1 MLSFRAMLW
10 YSDMMTIK
18 EFENTY
24 WYMSELKALAK
35 SLKIPV
41 DSKIRKDQLEA
52 LIIQFL
58 KTGTA
63 NKKNSYRSKSRNRD
77 ILNNSSY
84 VENFS
89 NKKET
94 WEFIQSEMD
103 KRIPGL
109 KPKSG
114 AKYWLNRWI
123 EDKLSHGEKITY
135 DDVVCEYIRL
145 NKTEEKLPQIP
156 SCKFNNFISDYLA
169 NEKNA
174 TREEALEA
182 WNELKDMKAK
192 KDYITWKK
200 INTPDAEINI

>member
-1 MLSFRAMLW
+1 
-10 YSDMMTIK
+10 MTIK
-18 EFENTY
+18 EFENKY

-35 SLKIPV
+35 SLEIPF
-41 DSKIRKDQLEA
+41 DSKIRKDQLEEM
-52 LIIQFL
+52 IIQFL
-58 KTGTA
+58 ETGTV
-63 NKKNSYRSKSRNRD
+63 NKKHGSRSKSRNID

-94 WEFIQSEMD
+94 WEFIHSEMD
-103 KRIPGL
+103 SRVPGL

-123 EDKLSHGEKITY
+123 ENKLSHDEKITY
-135 DDVVCEYIRL
+135 NDVICEYIRL
-145 NKTEEKLPQIP
+145 NKTEGKLPQIP

-174 TREEALEA
+174 TREDALKA
-182 WNELKDMKAK
+182 WNKLKDMKAK

-200 INTPDAEINI
+200 NKHT

>member
-1 MLSFRAMLW
+1 
-10 YSDMMTIK
+10 MTIT
-18 EFENTY
+18 EFENKY
-24 WYMSELKALAK
+24 WYMSELKVFAK
-35 SLKIPV
+35 SLKMPF
-41 DSKIRKDQLEA
+41 DSRTRKDQLEDM
-52 LIIQFL
+52 IIQFL
-58 KTGTA
+58 EIGTV
-63 NKKNSYRSKSRNRD
+63 NQKNRFRSKSRDRD

-94 WEFIQSEMD
+94 WAFIHSEMD

-123 EDKLSHGEKITY
+123 ENKLSHGEKITY
-135 DDVVCEYIRL
+135 DDVICEYIRL
-145 NKTEEKLPQIP
+145 NQTEGRLPQIP

-174 TREEALEA
+174 TREDALDA
-182 WNELKDMKAK
+182 WNKLKDMKAK

-200 INTPDAEINI
+200 NKNKV

>member
-58 KTGTA
+58 KTGTV
-63 NKKNSYRSKSRNRD
+63 NQKNRFRIKSRNRD

-123 EDKLSHGEKITY
+123 ENKLSHGEKITY

-145 NKTEEKLPQIP
+145 NRTEGRLPQIP

-174 TREEALEA
+174 TREDALTA
-182 WNELKDMKAK
+182 WTKLKDMKVK

-200 INTPDAEINI
+200 NKNT

>member
-1 MLSFRAMLW
+1 
-10 YSDMMTIK
+10 MTIT

-24 WYMSELKALAK
+24 WYMSELKAFAK

-41 DSKIRKDQLEA
+41 DSKIRKDQLEKT
-52 LIIQFL
+52 IIQFL
-58 KTGTA
+58 ETGTV
-63 NKKNSYRSKSRNRD
+63 NQKNRFRSKNRDRD

-94 WEFIQSEMD
+94 WAFIHSEMD

-123 EDKLSHGEKITY
+123 ENKLSHGKKITY
-135 DDVVCEYIRL
+135 DDVICEYIRL
-145 NKTEEKLPQIP
+145 NQTEGRLPQIP

-174 TREEALEA
+174 TREDALDA
-182 WNELKDMKAK
+182 WTKLKDMKVK

-200 INTPDAEINI
+200 NKNT

>member
-1 MLSFRAMLW
+1 
-10 YSDMMTIK
+10 MTIQ
-18 EFENTY
+18 EFENKY
-24 WYMSELKALAK
+24 WYMNELKALAK

-41 DSKIRKDQLEA
+41 DSRTRKDQLEDM
-52 LIIQFL
+52 IIQFL
-58 KTGTA
+58 ETGMV

-77 ILNNSSY
+77 ILNSHTD

-94 WEFIQSEMD
+94 WEFINSEMD
-103 KRIPGL
+103 KRVPGL

-123 EDKLSHGEKITY
+123 ENKLSNGEKITY
-135 DDVVCEYIRL
+135 NDVVCEYIRL

-174 TREEALEA
+174 TRKNALEA
-182 WNELKDMKAK
+182 WTMLKDMKVK
-192 KDYITWKK
+192 KDYIIWKK
-200 INTPDAEINI
+200 NKYT

>member
-10 YSDMMTIK
+10 YSNMMTIK

-24 WYMSELKALAK
+24 WYTSELKALAK

-77 ILNNSSY
+77 ILNNHTY

-94 WEFIQSEMD
+94 WAFIHSEMD
-103 KRIPGL
+103 KRVRGL

-123 EDKLSHGEKITY
+123 ENKLSHGEKITY
-135 DDVVCEYIRL
+135 DDVICEYIRL
-145 NKTEEKLPQIP
+145 NQTEGRLPQIP
-156 SCKFNNFISDYLA
+156 SCKFNNFISNYLA
-169 NEKNA
+169 NEKNV
-174 TREEALEA
+174 TREDALKA
-182 WNELKDMKAK
+182 WNKLKDMKAK

-200 INTPDAEINI
+200 NKTT

>member
-1 MLSFRAMLW
+1 
-10 YSDMMTIK
+10 MTIK
-18 EFENTY
+18 EFENKY

-35 SLKIPV
+35 SLEIPF
-41 DSKIRKDQLEA
+41 DTKTRKDKLEEM
-52 LIIQFL
+52 IIQFL
-58 KTGTA
+58 ETGTV
-63 NKKNSYRSKSRNRD
+63 NKKNSCRIKNRNID
-77 ILNNSSY
+77 ILNNHSY
-84 VENFS
+84 VKNFR

-94 WEFIQSEMD
+94 WEFINSEMD
-103 KRIPGL
+103 KRVPGL

-123 EDKLSHGEKITY
+123 ENKLSNGEKITY
-135 DDVVCEYIRL
+135 NDVVCEYILL

-174 TREEALEA
+174 TRKDALEA
-182 WNELKDMKAK
+182 WTMLKDMKVK

-200 INTPDAEINI
+200 INIHK

>member
-1 MLSFRAMLW
+1 
-10 YSDMMTIK
+10 MTIE

-77 ILNNSSY
+77 ILNNHTY

-94 WEFIQSEMD
+94 WAFIHSEMD
-103 KRIPGL
+103 KRVRGL

-123 EDKLSHGEKITY
+123 ENKLSHGEKITY
-135 DDVVCEYIRL
+135 DDVICEYTRL
-145 NKTEEKLPQIP
+145 NQIEGRLPQIP
-156 SCKFNNFISDYLA
+156 SCKFNNFISNYLA

-174 TREEALEA
+174 TREEALAA
-182 WNELKDMKAK
+182 WNKLKDMKAK

-200 INTPDAEINI
+200 INNPDTEINIESKCHLPSARAKK

>member
-1 MLSFRAMLW
+1 
-10 YSDMMTIK
+10 MTIK
-18 EFENTY
+18 EFENKY

-35 SLKIPV
+35 SLEIPF
-41 DSKIRKDQLEA
+41 DLKIRKDQLEKM
-52 LIIQFL
+52 IIHFL
-58 KTGTA
+58 ETGTV
-63 NKKNSYRSKSRNRD
+63 NKKNNYWSKRRNRD
-77 ILNNSSY
+77 ILNGHTY
-84 VENFS
+84 VENFT
-89 NKKET
+89 NKKAT
-94 WEFIQSEMD
+94 WEFIHSEMD

-135 DDVVCEYIRL
+135 NDVICEYIRL
-145 NKTEEKLPQIP
+145 NKTEGKLPQIP

-174 TREEALEA
+174 TREEALDA
-182 WNELKDMKAK
+182 WSKLKAMKAK

-200 INTPDAEINI
+200 DKNTI

>member
-1 MLSFRAMLW
+1 
-10 YSDMMTIK
+10 MTIK
-18 EFENTY
+18 EFENKY

-35 SLKIPV
+35 SLEIPF
-41 DSKIRKDQLEA
+41 DSRTRKDQLEDM
-52 LIIQFL
+52 IIQFL
-58 KTGTA
+58 EIGTV
-63 NKKNSYRSKSRNRD
+63 NKKNSFRIKNRNID
-77 ILNNSSY
+77 ILNNHSY
-84 VENFS
+84 VKNFR

-94 WEFIQSEMD
+94 WEFINSEMD
-103 KRIPGL
+103 KRVPGL

-123 EDKLSHGEKITY
+123 ENKLSNGEKITY
-135 DDVVCEYIRL
+135 NDVIGEYIRL

-174 TREEALEA
+174 TRKDALEA
-182 WNELKDMKAK
+182 WTMLKDMKVK

-200 INTPDAEINI
+200 INIHK

>member
-1 MLSFRAMLW
+1 
-10 YSDMMTIK
+10 MTIQ
-18 EFENTY
+18 EFENEY

-41 DSKIRKDQLEA
+41 DSKIRKDQLEEM
-52 LIIQFL
+52 IIQFL
-58 KTGTA
+58 ETGTV
-63 NKKNSYRSKSRNRD
+63 NKTNCYRSKSRNKD
-77 ILNNSSY
+77 ILNSHTY

-94 WEFIQSEMD
+94 WEFIHSEMD

-109 KPKSG
+109 QPKSG

-135 DDVVCEYIRL
+135 NDVICEYIRL
-145 NKTEEKLPQIP
+145 NKTEGKLPQIP